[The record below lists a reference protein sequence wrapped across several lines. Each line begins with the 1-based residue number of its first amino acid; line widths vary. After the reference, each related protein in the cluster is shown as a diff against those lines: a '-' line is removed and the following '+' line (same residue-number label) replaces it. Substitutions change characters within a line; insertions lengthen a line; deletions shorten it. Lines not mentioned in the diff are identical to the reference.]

1 MKTVLK
7 PATIW
12 GSWSE
17 KQVLAV
23 AQKRTFNRMGGDD
36 YDPREGMSAPAVR
49 IGADDHMKYPSRTG
63 NTLTY
68 RDGRTERFPK

>member
-17 KQVLAV
+17 KQVLVV
-23 AQKRTFNRMGGDD
+23 AQKRTFKPM
-36 YDPREGMSAPAVR
+36 EGSYHPTELSAPAIR
-49 IGADDHMKYPSRTG
+49 PGADDHMKYPSRNG

-68 RDGRTERFPK
+68 RDGRTEKVSK